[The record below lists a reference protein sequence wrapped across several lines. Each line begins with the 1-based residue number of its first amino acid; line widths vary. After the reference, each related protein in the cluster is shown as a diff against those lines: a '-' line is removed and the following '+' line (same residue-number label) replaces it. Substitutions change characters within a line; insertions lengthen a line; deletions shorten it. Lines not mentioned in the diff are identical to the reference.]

1 MDTKAGQILER
12 IAVVS
17 LEKCVAKLSRISAGE
32 WSVADARVSWRS
44 MEESIREHSAGPR
57 GTGAAAYFEVAGE
70 YPFTSMVVFRPEDI
84 EVISRGFL
92 GFSFS
97 KLPSLNQA
105 QELLLSELGNVI
117 LNSLLGTL
125 SNTLKRS
132 FLPSAPK
139 CVQGEIRFLLEALWT
154 ATERTGRHSLVTV
167 ILDLQCDG
175 TVTRIEVIALIPDNM
190 EQALIAAHDVK
201 ITENKI

>member
-1 MDTKAGQILER
+1 MHTKAGQILER
-12 IAVVS
+12 IAAES
-17 LEKCVAKLSRISAGE
+17 LEKCVLKLARMSAGE
-32 WSVADARVSWRS
+32 WSVADTRVSWRS
-44 MEESIREHSAGPR
+44 MEEAILDHSSGPR
-57 GTGAAAYFEVAGE
+57 GTGAAAYFEIKGE

-125 SNTLKRS
+125 SNTLKRG

-139 CVQGEIRFLLEALWT
+139 CVQGETRYLLEALWT
-154 ATERTGRHSLVTV
+154 ATERTARHSLVTV
-167 ILDLQCDG
+167 ILDLKCDG

-190 EQALIAAHDVK
+190 ERALVAAQDAK
-201 ITENKI
+201 PDGE

>member
-1 MDTKAGQILER
+1 MMDTKAGQILER
-12 IAVVS
+12 IAAAS
-17 LEKCVAKLSRISAGE
+17 LGKCVAKLSRISAGE
-32 WSVADARVSWRS
+32 WSVAGAQVTWRT
-44 MEESIREHSAGPR
+44 MEEAISEHSNGPR
-57 GTGAAAYFEVAGE
+57 GTGAAAYFEVKGE
-70 YPFTSMVVFRPEDI
+70 YPFTSMVVFRPQDV

-117 LNSLLGTL
+117 LNSLLGAL

-139 CVQGEIRFLLEALWT
+139 CVQGETRFLLEALWT
-154 ATERTGRHSLVTV
+154 ATEPTGRHSLVTMV
-167 ILDLQCDG
+167 LDLKCDG
-175 TVTRIEVIALIPDNM
+175 TVTRIEVIALLPDNM
-190 EQALIAAHDVK
+190 EQALIAAHDAK
-201 ITENKI
+201 TDGE